1 MINKKILIQFFLILT
16 IFLTCF
22 IFYKFFFINPIAE
35 LKNVENNQWKNKNL
49 IKKGTNQMNGIVY
62 NSTYLDDNNYIIKA
76 EFGAFSADDPGLMML
91 TNVTGTIF
99 LKNSET
105 IEISSK
111 KARYDSVGYNTNFSE
126 NVLITFNDHQINSD
140 NFDLFFDKKLSTI
153 YNNIIYKNLN
163 TMLHA
168 DKIDIDLITKNSKI
182 YMFDKSKKIKAK
194 ILN

>member
-1 MINKKILIQFFLILT
+1 
-16 IFLTCF
+16 
-22 IFYKFFFINPIAE
+22 
-35 LKNVENNQWKNKNL
+35 
-49 IKKGTNQMNGIVY
+49 MNGIVY
-62 NSTYLDDNNYIIKA
+62 NSTYLDDNNYVIKA
-76 EFGAFSADDPGLMML
+76 KFGEFSADDPSLMLL

-99 LKNSET
+99 LKNSEI
-105 IEISSK
+105 IEISSE

-182 YMFDKSKKIKAK
+182 YMFDKSNKIKAK

>member
-22 IFYKFFFINPIAE
+22 IFYKLFFIDPIVE
-35 LKNVENNQWKNKNL
+35 LKNVENNQWKSKNL

-76 EFGAFSADDPGLMML
+76 EFGEFSADDPGLMIL

>member
-1 MINKKILIQFFLILT
+1 MNKKILIQFFLILT

-22 IFYKFFFINPIAE
+22 IFYKLFFTDPIVE
-35 LKNVENNQWKNKNL
+35 LENIKNNQWKNKNL
-49 IKKGTNQMNGIVY
+49 IKQGTNQMNGIVY

-76 EFGAFSADDPGLMML
+76 KFGEFSADDPSLMLL

-99 LKNSET
+99 LKNSEI
-105 IEISSK
+105 IEISSE

-126 NVLITFNDHQINSD
+126 NVLITFKDHQINSD
-140 NFDLFFDKKLSTI
+140 NFDLFFNKKLSTI

>member
-22 IFYKFFFINPIAE
+22 IFYKLFFIDPIVE
-35 LKNVENNQWKNKNL
+35 LKNVENNQWKSKNL

-76 EFGAFSADDPGLMML
+76 EFGEFSADDPGLMIL

-126 NVLITFNDHQINSD
+126 NVLIIFNDHQINSD

>member
-1 MINKKILIQFFLILT
+1 MNKKILIQFFLILT

-22 IFYKFFFINPIAE
+22 IFYKLFFIDPIAE
-35 LKNVENNQWKNKNL
+35 LKNVENNQWKSKNL
-49 IKKGTNQMNGIVY
+49 KKEGTNQMNGIVY

-76 EFGAFSADDPGLMML
+76 EFGEFSADDPGLMML

>member
-1 MINKKILIQFFLILT
+1 LINKKILIQFFLILT

-22 IFYKFFFINPIAE
+22 IFYKFFFIDPIAE
-35 LKNVENNQWKNKNL
+35 LKNVENNQWKSKNL

-62 NSTYLDDNNYIIKA
+62 NSTYLDDNSYIIKA
-76 EFGAFSADDPGLMML
+76 EFGEFSADDPGLMML

-140 NFDLFFDKKLSTI
+140 NFDLFFDKKISTI

-182 YMFDKSKKIKAK
+182 YMFDKSNKIKAK

>member
-1 MINKKILIQFFLILT
+1 MNKKILIQFFLILT

-22 IFYKFFFINPIAE
+22 IFYKLFFIDPIVE
-35 LKNVENNQWKNKNL
+35 LKNVENNQWKSKNL

-76 EFGAFSADDPGLMML
+76 EFGEFSADDPGLMIL

-153 YNNIIYKNLN
+153 YNNIIYRNLN

-182 YMFDKSKKIKAK
+182 YMFDESRKIKAK

>member
-1 MINKKILIQFFLILT
+1 LINKKILIQFFLILT

-22 IFYKFFFINPIAE
+22 IFYKLFFIDPIVE
-35 LKNVENNQWKNKNL
+35 LKNVENNQWKSKNL

-76 EFGAFSADDPGLMML
+76 EFGEFSADDPGLMIL

-126 NVLITFNDHQINSD
+126 NVLIIFNDHQINSD

>member
-1 MINKKILIQFFLILT
+1 MNKKILIQFFLILT

-22 IFYKFFFINPIAE
+22 IFYKLFFTDPIVE
-35 LKNVENNQWKNKNL
+35 LENIKNNQWKNKNL
-49 IKKGTNQMNGIVY
+49 IKQGTNQMNGIVY

-76 EFGAFSADDPGLMML
+76 KFGEFSADDPSLMLL

-99 LKNSET
+99 LKNSEV
-105 IEISSK
+105 IEISSE
-111 KARYDSVGYNTNFSE
+111 KARYDSVSYNTNFSE
-126 NVLITFNDHQINSD
+126 NVLITFKDHQINSD

-163 TMLHA
+163 TILQA

-182 YMFDKSKKIKAK
+182 YMFDKSKKIKTK

>member
-1 MINKKILIQFFLILT
+1 MNKKILIQFFLILT

-22 IFYKFFFINPIAE
+22 IFYKLFFKDPIIE
-35 LKNVENNQWKNKNL
+35 LESIENNQWKSKNL
-49 IKKGTNQMNGIVY
+49 IKQDTNQMNGIVY
-62 NSTYLDDNNYIIKA
+62 NSTYLEDNNYVIKA
-76 EFGAFSADDPGLMML
+76 EFGKFSADNPSLMLL

-99 LKNSET
+99 LKNSEV
-105 IEISSK
+105 IEISAE
-111 KARYDSVGYNTNFSE
+111 KARYDSVDYNTNFSE
-126 NVLITFNDHQINSD
+126 NVLIIFKDHQINSD

-163 TMLHA
+163 TILQA

-182 YMFDKSKKIKAK
+182 YMFDKSKKIKTK

>member
-1 MINKKILIQFFLILT
+1 LINKKILIQFFLILT

-22 IFYKFFFINPIAE
+22 IFYKLFFIDPIVE
-35 LKNVENNQWKNKNL
+35 LKNVENNQWKSKNL

-76 EFGAFSADDPGLMML
+76 EFGEFSADDPGLMIL

>member
-1 MINKKILIQFFLILT
+1 MNKKILIQFFLILT

-22 IFYKFFFINPIAE
+22 IFYKLFFTDPIVE
-35 LKNVENNQWKNKNL
+35 LENIKNNQWKNKNL
-49 IKKGTNQMNGIVY
+49 IKQGTNQMNGIVY

-76 EFGAFSADDPGLMML
+76 KFGEFSADDPSLMLL

-99 LKNSET
+99 LKNSEI
-105 IEISSK
+105 IEISSE

-126 NVLITFNDHQINSD
+126 NVLITFKDHQINSD
-140 NFDLFFDKKLSTI
+140 NFDLFFNKKLSTI

-163 TMLHA
+163 TMLQA

-182 YMFDKSKKIKAK
+182 YMFDKSKKIKTK

>member
-1 MINKKILIQFFLILT
+1 MNKKIFIQFFLILT
-16 IFLTCF
+16 IFLACF
-22 IFYKFFFINPIAE
+22 IFYRLFFIDPTAE
-35 LKNVENNQWKNKNL
+35 LKNIENNQWKSKNL

-76 EFGAFSADDPGLMML
+76 EFGEFSADDPGLMIL

-182 YMFDKSKKIKAK
+182 YMLSKSKKVKIKN
-194 ILN
+194 LN

>member
-1 MINKKILIQFFLILT
+1 
-16 IFLTCF
+16 
-22 IFYKFFFINPIAE
+22 
-35 LKNVENNQWKNKNL
+35 
-49 IKKGTNQMNGIVY
+49 
-62 NSTYLDDNNYIIKA
+62 
-76 EFGAFSADDPGLMML
+76 MML

>member
-22 IFYKFFFINPIAE
+22 IFYKLFFIDPIAE
-35 LKNVENNQWKNKNL
+35 LKNVENNQWKSKNL
-49 IKKGTNQMNGIVY
+49 VKKGTNQMNGIVY

-76 EFGAFSADDPGLMML
+76 EFGEFSADDPGLMIL

-153 YNNIIYKNLN
+153 YNNIIYRNLN

-182 YMFDKSKKIKAK
+182 YMFDESRKIKAK

>member
-1 MINKKILIQFFLILT
+1 
-16 IFLTCF
+16 
-22 IFYKFFFINPIAE
+22 
-35 LKNVENNQWKNKNL
+35 
-49 IKKGTNQMNGIVY
+49 MNGIVY

-182 YMFDKSKKIKAK
+182 YMFDKSKKIKTK

>member
-1 MINKKILIQFFLILT
+1 LINKKILIQFFLILT

-22 IFYKFFFINPIAE
+22 IFYEFFFIDPIAE
-35 LKNVENNQWKNKNL
+35 LKNVENNQWKSKNL

-62 NSTYLDDNNYIIKA
+62 NSTYLDDNSYIIKA
-76 EFGAFSADDPGLMML
+76 EFGEFSADDPGLMML

-111 KARYDSVGYNTNFSE
+111 KAKYDSVGYNTNFSE

-140 NFDLFFDKKLSTI
+140 NFDLFFDKKISTI

>member
-22 IFYKFFFINPIAE
+22 IFYKLFFIDPIAE
-35 LKNVENNQWKNKNL
+35 LKNVENNQWKSKNL
-49 IKKGTNQMNGIVY
+49 VKKGTNQMNGIVY

-76 EFGAFSADDPGLMML
+76 EFGEFSADDPGLMIL

-168 DKIDIDLITKNSKI
+168 DKIDIDLISKDSKI
-182 YMFDKSKKIKAK
+182 YMFDRSKKVKIKN
-194 ILN
+194 LD

>member
-1 MINKKILIQFFLILT
+1 MNKKILLQFFLILT

-22 IFYKFFFINPIAE
+22 IFYKLFFTDPIEE
-35 LKNVENNQWKNKNL
+35 LENIENDQWKIKNL
-49 IKKGTNQMNGIVY
+49 IKQGTNQMNGIVY
-62 NSTYLDDNNYIIKA
+62 NSTYLDDNNYVIKA
-76 EFGAFSADDPGLMML
+76 KFGEFSADDPSLMLL

-99 LKNSET
+99 LKNSEV
-105 IEISSK
+105 IEISSE
-111 KARYDSVGYNTNFSE
+111 KARYDSVSYNTNFSE
-126 NVLITFNDHQINSD
+126 NVLITFKDHQINSD

-163 TMLHA
+163 TILQA

-182 YMFDKSKKIKAK
+182 YMFDKSKKIKTK